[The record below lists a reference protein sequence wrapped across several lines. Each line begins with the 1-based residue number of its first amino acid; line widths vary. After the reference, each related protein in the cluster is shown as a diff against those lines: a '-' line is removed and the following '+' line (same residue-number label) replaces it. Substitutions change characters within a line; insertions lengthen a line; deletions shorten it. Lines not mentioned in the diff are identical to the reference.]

1 MTGKEFVLSIILNV
15 VNRVSTPLRSVR
27 RELKGLQGEVSQVQ
41 GTFSNLKSA
50 TKATYSVHN
59 REVRR
64 AVREVSALREAAN
77 AAGNVEVNAS
87 RNAAKEAS
95 RLTRVLERVKSRW
108 RQVKEE
114 AEGAFKDLAVAYGA
128 FRVAGFASSV
138 VADVVEPA
146 AQIQTALG
154 QVASVGV
161 KNLKLL
167 EETAVK
173 VSSEWSGITAP
184 DFIAAAYDIK
194 SAISNLSD
202 AGVAKFTEF
211 AAVTAKATKATVGE
225 MTNLLAV
232 GYGIFKSQFKN
243 LSDIQFG
250 ELFSAEVA
258 KAVQLFRTTGS
269 EMRMAI
275 KNLGAT
281 ATQLGVSMQEQLA
294 VLGILQQ
301 TMEGAEAGTSYKY
314 FIQSIITAGQK
325 LGITVTDANGKLLS
339 LVDIIGQLKKKFGEN
354 LDAEAVAQLK
364 KALGSDEAVR
374 TLMLLWNKTDQLKKG
389 MVELSEAGKKGM
401 AGVEEM
407 AGKMNRGFN
416 EQLQILLQNLSNL
429 KAAVGFAVIP
439 LIIPVL
445 RLTTAFFR
453 FTAQLLSAHPVVAK
467 TVGILLLA
475 GVAGAT
481 VIGTFLAVRA
491 AVHITRL
498 SWILFKEDLYGTVK
512 TLWRL
517 NVALL
522 RNASILARE
531 AVSAISLAARET
543 GKLTIELLR
552 QGKVLAVL
560 AYQKAV
566 SGLMM
571 LKRGFL
577 VAATAVRAFTVTLL
591 TNPVFL
597 VIAAVAAAAY
607 LIYRNWSRLKPFF
620 AGLWRTIT
628 GIFSRAVNFIREN
641 WKKLLSLFLMVNPIT
656 APIVALKKLYSFVK
670 SVNLFEAGKEL
681 FIGLGK
687 GMLAGVTYPLKVA
700 KDAASKIVSK
710 VKGLFGIKS
719 PSRVFAEIGSFLS
732 EGLSVGVKAKVPEV
746 ERTVKLLYR
755 ATVEGVPKIL
765 SELPE
770 PILQPYVL
778 KPLKILTSYIPKPLK
793 DAVPFVRTEQK
804 TESTVAKTVKQFISK
819 IEINVHLPPGTAEDQ
834 AKTVAEKINEILEK
848 QAIRAELDYDFS

>member
-1 MTGKEFVLSIILNV
+1 MSGKEFVISIILNV
-15 VNRVSTPLRSVR
+15 ANRVSAPLKFVR
-27 RELKGLQGEVSQVQ
+27 RELKGLQGEVSRVQ
-41 GTFSNLKSA
+41 DSFSKLSGA
-50 TKATYSVHN
+50 TKSTYSLHN

-77 AAGNVEVNAS
+77 VAGNVEVTAS
-87 RNAAKEAS
+87 RKAAKEAS
-95 RLTRVLERVKSRW
+95 RLTKVLDRVKTRW
-108 RQVKEE
+108 SQIKQE
-114 AEGAFKDLAVAYGA
+114 AEGAFKDLAVAYGS
-128 FRVAGFASSV
+128 FKVAGFASSV

-146 AQIQTALG
+146 AQMQTALG

-167 EETAVK
+167 QETAVK

-211 AAVTAKATKATVGE
+211 AAITAKATKATVGE

-232 GYGIFKSQFKN
+232 GYGIFKTQFKN

-314 FIQSIITAGQK
+314 FIQSIISAGEK

-339 LVDIIGQLKKKFGEN
+339 LVDIIAQLKKKFGEN
-354 LDAEAVAQLK
+354 LDADAVVQLK

-374 TLMLLWNKTDQLKKG
+374 TLMLLWNKTDQLKQG
-389 MVELSEAGKKGM
+389 MAALSEAGKKGM

-407 AGKMNRGFN
+407 AAKMNRGFN
-416 EQLQILLQNLSNL
+416 EQFQILLQNLSNL
-429 KAAVGFAVIP
+429 KAAVGFAVVP
-439 LIIPVL
+439 LVIPVL
-445 RLTTAFFR
+445 KLVSAFFR
-453 FTAQLLSAHPVVAK
+453 LTAELLSSHPIVAK
-467 TVGILLLA
+467 TVGILLLT
-475 GVAGAT
+475 GVVGAS
-481 VIGTFLAVRA
+481 VVGTFLALRGALHVA
-491 AVHITRL
+491 RL
-498 SWILFKEDLYGTVK
+498 SWILFKGDLADAVK
-512 TLWRL
+512 AVWRF

-522 RNASILARE
+522 KTASIIVRE
-531 AVSAISLAARET
+531 AVSAISLAAKET
-543 GKLTIELLR
+543 WKLTIEIVR
-552 QGKVLAVL
+552 QGKALAVL
-560 AYQKAV
+560 SYQKAV
-566 SGLMM
+566 SGLLM

-597 VIAAVAAAAY
+597 IIAAVAAAAF
-607 LIYRNWSRLKPFF
+607 LIYKNWSKLKPFF
-620 AGLWRTIT
+620 TGLWRTIT
-628 GIFSRAVNFIREN
+628 GVFTRAVGFIREN
-641 WKKLLSLFLMVNPIT
+641 WRKLLELFLTINPIT
-656 APIVALKKLYSFVK
+656 APIIALKKLYSFVR
-670 SVNLFEAGKEL
+670 SIDLFEAGKQL
-681 FIGLGK
+681 LIGLGK
-687 GMLAGVTYPLKVA
+687 GMLAGVSYPLKVA
-700 KDAASKIVSK
+700 KEAADKIVSK

-746 ERTVKLLYR
+746 EK
-755 ATVEGVPKIL
+755 TVEFLYNVTIKGLQFGEIPVPQFALKLPRILSTYVPK
-765 SELPE
+765 S
-770 PILQPYVL
+770 V
-778 KPLKILTSYIPKPLK
+778 KSVTSY
-793 DAVPFVRTEQK
+793 VRNEK
-804 TESTVAKTVKQFISK
+804 TTKSSVTKTVKQFISK
-819 IEINVHLPPGTAEDQ
+819 IEINVHLPKGTPEEH
-834 AKTVAEKINEILEK
+834 AKTVAREVQRILEK
-848 QAIRAELDYDFS
+848 QAMRAELDYDFA